1 MKLILL
7 QDVKALGKKGELVE
21 VNDGYARNFLIPK
34 KLGYEATKNA
44 INERNQRLANEEK
57 RRAEEKAAALK
68 MHSEING
75 KSVDVPVKCNGGKM
89 YGSVTAQDIADA
101 LKKHGYTIDKKKI
114 TIPIPIKALG
124 AFSAEVW
131 CYKETVAKI
140 TVNVVEEK

>member
-1 MKLILL
+1 MKVILL
-7 QDVKALGKKGELVE
+7 QDVKSLGKKGDLVE
-21 VNDGYARNFLIPK
+21 VNDGYARNFLLPK
-34 KLGYEATKNA
+34 KMVVEGTKNA

-68 MHSEING
+68 MHADING
-75 KSVDVPVKCNGGKM
+75 KSIDVPVKCNGGKM

-101 LKKHGYTIDKKKI
+101 LNKLGFTVDKKKI
-114 TIPIPIKALG
+114 TLPFPIKALG

-140 TVNVVEEK
+140 TVNVIEAK